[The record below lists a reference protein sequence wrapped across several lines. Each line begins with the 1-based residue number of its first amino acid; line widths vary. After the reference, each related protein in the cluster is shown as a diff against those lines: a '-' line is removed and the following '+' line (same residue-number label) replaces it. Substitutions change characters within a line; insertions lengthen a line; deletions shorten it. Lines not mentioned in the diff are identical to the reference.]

1 MNMAERMAEARKI
14 LTVSLEQ
21 KTNEF
26 GEIYY
31 RAEFNNGADLE
42 QFFIDTLMNVK
53 GFSSKVIGN
62 TLLVFDKN
70 YG

>member
-1 MNMAERMAEARKI
+1 MNMTERMAEARKI
-14 LTVSLEQ
+14 LSLSLEQ

-62 TLLVFDKN
+62 TLLVFNKN